1 MLKASAD
8 GILAG
13 KRLNRCSKE
22 QISKKM
28 IMICKVILRALF
40 LFGMGYVMIYPI
52 LFMLS
57 GAFKS
62 GIDVYDPTVIWLP
75 KHYSLESFKLALSAL
90 KFWSALKNTLVI
102 LIPSVILQ
110 MISTLMAGYGFARFK
125 FKERGILFGIL
136 IFTIIVP
143 IQNLIVPLYANFQDF
158 DMLGLGYIYGAISG
172 NGNPN
177 LLNTGWPFYLMAAFG
192 IGIRSGLYIFIMRQ
206 FFRNMPKELEEAA
219 LIDGCGSFKTFTNV
233 MLPNVKP
240 GIVTVL
246 VFSIVWYWND
256 FFQSSM
262 FLMDKQTLSV
272 SLTML
277 SGMLDITAGNIIGIT
292 SQDLMLMRDG
302 VLECG
307 CLMVMLPLLI
317 MYIALQKQFTE
328 SIERTGIVG

>member
-1 MLKASAD
+1 MLNVSAN
-8 GILAG
+8 GILAR
-13 KRLNRCSKE
+13 KKHNRLVKE
-22 QISKKM
+22 QLSKKT
-28 IMICKVILRALF
+28 ITICKIILRTLF
-40 LFGMGYVMIYPI
+40 LLGMGYVMLYPI

-57 GAFKS
+57 GAFKDR
-62 GIDVYDPTVIWLP
+62 IDVYDPTVIWLP
-75 KHYSLESFKLALSAL
+75 KHFSLESFTLALDAL
-90 KFWSALKNTLVI
+90 NFWDCLKNTLII

-125 FKERGILFGIL
+125 FKERGVLFGIL

-143 IQNLIVPLYANFQDF
+143 IQNLIVPLYANFQSF
-158 DMLGLGYIYGAISG
+158 DILGLGYIYGAISG

-277 SGMLDITAGNIIGIT
+277 SGMLDIAAGNITGIT

-307 CLMVMLPLLI
+307 CLMVMLPLLV
-317 MYIALQKQFTE
+317 MYIAFQKQFTE